1 MIFII
6 DINQTLRKYTSK
18 DIYLLNIFV
27 IYNINGKYIINK
39 KDGVMQNIK
48 VIDIT
53 CVYILKRYLPLI

>member
-1 MIFII
+1 MIFVI
-6 DINQTLRKYTSK
+6 DNTSNA
-18 DIYLLNIFV
+18 IYLLNIFV

>member
-1 MIFII
+1 MC
-6 DINQTLRKYTSK
+6 Y
-18 DIYLLNIFV
+18 LNIFV
-27 IYNINGKYIINK
+27 IYNKDEKYIINK

>member
-1 MIFII
+1 MIFI
-6 DINQTLRKYTSK
+6 LRKYTSK
-18 DIYLLNIFV
+18 AIYLLNIFV
-27 IYNINGKYIINK
+27 IYNRNGKYIINK

>member
-6 DINQTLRKYTSK
+6 DNNTSNG
-18 DIYLLNIFV
+18 IYILNIFV
-27 IYNINGKYIINK
+27 IYNKNGKYIINK
-39 KDGVMQNIK
+39 RDGVMQNIK